1 MNRVEPN
8 VGIVNVP
15 DSRLDKLG
23 AINESVKVVPASVSF
38 LSFLPHLDVY
48 VFA

>member
-1 MNRVEPN
+1 MKRVEPN

-23 AINESVKVVPASVSF
+23 AINESVKVVPASVSL
-38 LSFLPHLDVY
+38 LSFLLHLDV
-48 VFA
+48 FA